1 MSMNVANCPKC
12 GRVYVKNLMHD
23 ICQACV
29 KEIDTQCE
37 TCIKYLRENR
47 GISLEMLSE
56 ATEVSQSLIIKFMRE
71 GRISVMGN
79 RNIFYPCE
87 VCGSDKREKNM
98 CDSCRQKLKKDVRN
112 TMEDHRRIEDQKRV
126 ENNASFKISDR
137 LKDRSK

>member
-1 MSMNVANCPKC
+1 MSINVANCTKC

-23 ICQACV
+23 ICQVCV

-47 GISLEMLSE
+47 GITLAALSE
-56 ATEVSQSLIIKFMRE
+56 ATEVSQSLIIKFLRE

-79 RNIFYPCE
+79 RNISYPCE
-87 VCGSDKREKNM
+87 VCGEEIRERNI
-98 CDSCRQKLKKDVRN
+98 CESCRQKLKRDVRN
-112 TMEDHRRIEDQKRV
+112 TMEDHRRIEDQKRL

-137 LKDRSK
+137 LKDR